1 MWVTT
6 EACDDSRRS
15 TLKCPPLLATSEL
28 RQLANVGKMC
38 QKNYFW
44 PGVDGWWYK
53 RAEVGTKCRTRDN
66 FVRDWLH
73 QLLYWVLSSLL
84 VGSGA
89 NFLPIEA
96 HGFSL
101 LDATLH
107 YISSLSCNNKNAKVQ
122 QKFQQGTIGT
132 HAFPLLDTT
141 LHIYSFLS
149 CNHQNATNAT
159 KCTRAHFLPIDARGF
174 SILGATIHYTSFLSC
189 NHQNAKKCSGA
200 KFLSIKAQG
209 FCILSTTP
217 FSCNLHFFIV
227 DESSEC
233 TASWF
238 LLEGWVTSSQ
248 IEVCSLLQ
256 IIWPKGELEKGRGG
270 WGKLWWCRGQVWSF

>member
-1 MWVTT
+1 MLARCAKKVIFDQ
-6 EACDDSRRS
+6 ELMVDDIREQ
-15 TLKCPPLLATSEL
+15 KLA
-28 RQLANVGKMC
+28 QN
-38 QKNYFW
+38 
-44 PGVDGWWYK
+44 
-53 RAEVGTKCRTRDN
+53 CRTRDN

-73 QLLYWVLSSLL
+73 QLLYWVLSSLV

-96 HGFSL
+96 HGVTDSL
-101 LDATLH
+101 SSTQH
-107 YISSLSCNNKNAKVQ
+107 YITYPPCLAIIKMPKCKKRN
-122 QKFQQGTIGT
+122 QQGTIGT

-141 LHIYSFLS
+141 RHIYSFLS

-189 NHQNAKKCSGA
+189 NHQNATKCSGA

-233 TASWF
+233 TAS
-238 LLEGWVTSSQ
+238 
-248 IEVCSLLQ
+248 
-256 IIWPKGELEKGRGG
+256 
-270 WGKLWWCRGQVWSF
+270 